1 MNSFVFICMVLHVNT
16 HLSMCVLLCMLCMLL
31 QDGVCLCVFVGK
43 EIKCVCVCV
52 LGFSESELVICMP
65 VYLEL
70 SAGPGGYLDSLGLS
84 P

>member
-1 MNSFVFICMVLHVNT
+1 
-16 HLSMCVLLCMLCMLL
+16 MLL
-31 QDGVCLCVFVGK
+31 QDGVCVFVRK

-52 LGFSESELVICMP
+52 LGFSESELVICTP

-70 SAGPGGYLDSLGLS
+70 SAGPGGYLDSLELG